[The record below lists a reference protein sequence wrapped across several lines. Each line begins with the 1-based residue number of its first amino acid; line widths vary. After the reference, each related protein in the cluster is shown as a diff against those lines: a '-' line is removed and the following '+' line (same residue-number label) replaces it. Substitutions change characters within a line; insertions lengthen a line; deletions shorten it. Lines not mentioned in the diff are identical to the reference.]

1 MSKYFAARLTL
12 LNLKFFQL
20 ILDYPNLILIISL
33 LTLKTYLRIR
43 NSLKVPLKRKLNLL
57 IIL

>member
-20 ILDYPNLILIISL
+20 ILDYPNLILII
-33 LTLKTYLRIR
+33 TLKTYLRIR